1 MDQSILA
8 IIIVACTCLLYVLE
22 IFPVAV
28 TTLIGMLAMVYAG
41 ILTPTEAFSGFTNT
55 AVLLV
60 IGMVIIID
68 ALLESGIAGKIG
80 KFLGRFIGK
89 NEKLFVVVVFVLAS
103 FMSMFMTNVSLV
115 AMFMPFIASIAA
127 ASDGTI
133 TKKNTYLTLAAGG
146 LIGGTATLAGST
158 APLLANNALVEM
170 GVESMGF
177 FEPFPIAIAII
188 IVMVVCYWVFLYK
201 LQVKCFDFEEI
212 KEENETTIDEV
223 SINWRNAIISLVVFV
238 ICAILFVVQPF
249 GWELGQIAITGA
261 LILVIL
267 KCVDGKKAMR
277 NMFWS
282 ALITL
287 GAALGIAKGFVKSG
301 VGEMLINKLIELMGE
316 GVANPVLL
324 MTVFLLAGYVL
335 SLFMSNGSLVSMLA
349 AIGVPMAIEVGCN
362 PMPIAMACVFGAS
375 LAMATPAATTTITMV
390 QVAGYRFKDYL
401 RIGSLMGVIGLV
413 TTWFAI
419 MIRYG
424 LF

>member
-1 MDQSILA
+1 MDNSILA
-8 IIIVACTCLLYVLE
+8 LIIVAGTCFLYMIE

-28 TTLIGMLAMVYAG
+28 TTLIGMLAMVYTG

-80 KFLGRFIGK
+80 KVLTKFKSEKTFLI
-89 NEKLFVVVVFVLAS
+89 VVFLLAC

-115 AMFMPFIASIAA
+115 AMFMPFITSVSA
-127 ASDGTI
+127 ASNGKI
-133 TKKNTYLTLAAGG
+133 TKKNTYLTLATGG

-158 APLLANNALVEM
+158 APLLANNVLEEVGAET
-170 GVESMGF
+170 MGF
-177 FEPFPIAIAII
+177 FGPFPIAFAII
-188 IVMVVCYWVFLYK
+188 AVMTVCYWLFLYK
-201 LQVKCFDFEEI
+201 LQVKCFDFPEVQEESEQGI
-212 KEENETTIDEV
+212 TDMPINKRKATI
-223 SINWRNAIISLVVFV
+223 SIIVFV
-238 ICAILFVVQPF
+238 ACAVLFVIQPF

-261 LILVIL
+261 LILVVT
-267 KCVDGKKAMR
+267 KCVDGKKAMK

-287 GAALGIAKGFVKSG
+287 GAALGIAKGFVNSG
-301 VGEMLINKLIELMGE
+301 VGEKIINWLIGLLGD
-316 GVANPVLL
+316 GVANPIVLV
-324 MTVFLLAGYVL
+324 TVFLLTGYVL

-349 AIGVPMAIEVGCN
+349 AVGVPMAVSVGCN
-362 PMPIAMACVFGAS
+362 PMPIAMACVFGTS

-401 RIGSLMGVIGLV
+401 RIGGLTGIIGLITAWV
-413 TTWFAI
+413 AI
-419 MIRYG
+419 ILIYG
-424 LF
+424 LI